1 MKKIG
6 TYLAFPLL
14 VILILLLY
22 GFSLKRNQQKKVQ
35 KIEVQFEGGENEFLT
50 HESVNKLLIQNNEE
64 FKNQPKSVI
73 DLHELENLISANPYV
88 EEAVVFLTPRGLLKT
103 QIKQREPLARIITNN
118 ESYYIDKY
126 GVKIP
131 LSSNHSAR
139 VPLVLGVN
147 SFKDVKEI
155 TQLVNYFFEDDFLK
169 KEIVAMKK
177 MPNDEYVFNVR
188 SGDYKINFGKCVNI
202 DKKIKK
208 IKAFYNKALLDKTI
222 HNYKTINV
230 KYHNQVVCTKQH
242 QVGKAK
248 SLGVKRGVVNNIT
261 QTIQS
266 IQQAVDEAESVSG
279 QKIEEVVVGIAGQHI
294 RSLHHSDYITRTK
307 SDEVIEAKDINDLEN
322 QVHKL
327 VMLPGEEIIH
337 VLPQEF
343 KVDSQ
348 ADIKEPIGM
357 YGGRLEANFHVV
369 VGQVSSIRNI
379 GRCVKSAGLSLSDI
393 TLEPLASASAVLS
406 REEKEAGVALI
417 DIGGGT
423 TDLAIFKDGII
434 RHTAVIPFGGNVI
447 TEDIKEG
454 CSIIEKQAE
463 LLKVKFGSAW
473 PGENKETEIV
483 SIPGEHVY
491 LEIKN
496 YGHETQKG
504 KLIAGIVLTGGGSQ
518 LKHLRQLVEYIT
530 GMDARIGFPNENLAG
545 ESDDNLSS
553 PSYATAVG
561 LLMEGLSKPE
571 IERVVEEKVVTE
583 ASFQPI
589 ESVEKES
596 IVIEDKQV
604 EPKRRAKSFFD
615 KFTERFKEFL
625 DNAE

>member
-1 MKKIG
+1 MEDNKIAVGLDIG
-6 TYLAFPLL
+6 TT
-14 VILILLLY
+14 
-22 GFSLKRNQQKKVQ
+22 K
-35 KIEVQFEGGENEFLT
+35 
-50 HESVNKLLIQNNEE
+50 
-64 FKNQPKSVI
+64 
-73 DLHELENLISANPYV
+73 
-88 EEAVVFLTPRGLLKT
+88 
-103 QIKQREPLARIITNN
+103 
-118 ESYYIDKY
+118 
-126 GVKIP
+126 
-131 LSSNHSAR
+131 
-139 VPLVLGVN
+139 
-147 SFKDVKEI
+147 
-155 TQLVNYFFEDDFLK
+155 
-169 KEIVAMKK
+169 IVAMIGRK
-177 MPNDEYVFNVR
+177 NEY
-188 SGDYKINFGKCVNI
+188 GKLEI
-202 DKKIKK
+202 
-208 IKAFYNKALLDKTI
+208 LG
-222 HNYKTINV
+222 
-230 KYHNQVVCTKQH
+230 
-242 QVGKAK
+242 VGKAK
-248 SLGVKRGVVNNIT
+248 SLGVKRGVVSNIT

-266 IQQAVDEAESVSG
+266 IQQAIDEAESISG
-279 QKIEEVVVGIAGQHI
+279 QKIENVVVGIAGQHI
-294 RSLHHSDYITRTK
+294 RSLHHSDYITRNNPE
-307 SDEVIEAKDINDLEN
+307 EVIDEEDIDNLVN

-348 ADIKEPIGM
+348 SDIKEPIGM

-406 REEKEAGVALI
+406 QEEKEAGVALI

-463 LLKVKFGSAW
+463 LLKIKFGSAW
-473 PGENKETEIV
+473 PGGNKETEIV
-483 SIPGEHVY
+483 SIPGLRGRGPKEITLKNLSKIIHARVQEIIEHVY

-496 YGHETQKG
+496 YGHETAKG

-530 GMDARIGFPNENLAG
+530 GMDARIGYPNEHLAG
-545 ESDDNLSS
+545 DSEDNLSS

-561 LLMEGLSKPE
+561 LLMEGLEKPDKE
-571 IERVVEEKVVTE
+571 GSVFTNEAASSVLEGNLVSEEVVSEGVSEEKKV
-583 ASFQPI
+583 
-589 ESVEKES
+589 
-596 IVIEDKQV
+596 
-604 EPKRRAKSFFD
+604 KRKSFL
-615 KFTERFKEFL
+615 ERFKEGFKEFL